1 MSLAHLIEEI
11 KAIVDDIR
19 LSDPAINR
27 VLISDNQ
34 GVEIVQY
41 VKSFRFSEAEK
52 KNKNPIIPL
61 LNSIMLNSEK
71 FMNFLRKNPSEPFIF
86 SWVFENYIILAAS
99 SAFGFIGVFCDKD
112 VDSSLV
118 KAVLKKNAKTYN
130 EIVKNIFIS

>member
-1 MSLAHLIEEI
+1 MSLQHLIEEI
-11 KAIVDDIR
+11 KVIVDDIR

-52 KNKNPIIPL
+52 KAKNPIIPL

-71 FMNFLRKNPSEPFIF
+71 FMGFLRKSQEEPFIF
-86 SWVFENYIILAAS
+86 SWIFEKYIILAS
-99 SAFGFIGVFCDKD
+99 SSVFGFIGVFCDKD
-112 VDSSLV
+112 VDSALV
-118 KAVLKKNAKTYN
+118 KAVLKKNALAYN
-130 EIVKNIFIS
+130 EIAKSVFVS